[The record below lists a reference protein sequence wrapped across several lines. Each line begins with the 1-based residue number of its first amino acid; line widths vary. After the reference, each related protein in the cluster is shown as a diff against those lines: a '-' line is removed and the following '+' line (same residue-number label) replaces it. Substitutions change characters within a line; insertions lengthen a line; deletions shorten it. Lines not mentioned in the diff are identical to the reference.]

1 MSQGRIAA
9 LDGLRGIAAV
19 LVVLHHLPVWS
30 PELNFQVLRNGH
42 LMVPVFFVLSGFV
55 IARTYGSQIH
65 NGADLVRF
73 QWRRVVRLYP
83 VHLVML
89 LAFLLVEV
97 AKLWAQGQ
105 GIVSPSTRAFRE
117 NSPTALLQH
126 LLLIQSVGPT
136 GHPLTFNAPA
146 WSISAELWTYLTFG
160 AVALLLQLHRVTAF
174 ALMAVGAALMV
185 LLAPESGWN
194 PMARCFAGFFLGA
207 MLAEVRPRLPPP
219 IAPAALVGLILV
231 MTFSSGEATA
241 DLIAVALAGFTVA
254 GLDGD
259 APVAR
264 VFEAKALQLLG
275 SVSYSLYMG
284 HALVVWIVNQV
295 ARLVLGGPELM
306 VSGLA
311 RLNSRCLSRWSA
323 GGWRWPDL
331 WDLLRCFTGTW
342 RSAPV
347 RPPLRWLRLR
357 RRRLTPPGTPI
368 EEKSVTPP
376 HAADKKRGRQAL
388 RPRCGRLEANASEGT
403 IPPLDHQTE
412 VRERAPSATAHRQ
425 VTRVPPAQP
434 QPSAQ
439 GPDEAVRAHG
449 QATSASISGVTV
461 YRPTSPCS
469 LCRRMTFM
477 SRGAR

>member
-306 VSGLA
+306 VSGASTPQLPLPVALVGWGLA
-311 RLNSRCLSRWSA
+311 LA
-323 GGWRWPDL
+323 GSLGL
-331 WDLLRCFTGTW
+331 ASLLHRYVEKRPRST
-342 RSAPV
+342 SAPV
-347 RPPLRWLRLR
+347 AAAS
-357 RRRLTPPGTPI
+357 TPEVDTSRYTDRGKISHPTACSRQKAG
-368 EEKSVTPP
+368 
-376 HAADKKRGRQAL
+376 AAGPSPEVRQA
-388 RPRCGRLEANASEGT
+388 
-403 IPPLDHQTE
+403 
-412 VRERAPSATAHRQ
+412 
-425 VTRVPPAQP
+425 
-434 QPSAQ
+434 
-439 GPDEAVRAHG
+439 
-449 QATSASISGVTV
+449 
-461 YRPTSPCS
+461 
-469 LCRRMTFM
+469 
-477 SRGAR
+477 